1 MTNTTKNIAADVEAV
16 YNRTLNNCKFYMR
29 EGNKVKLFGEI
40 EALRGIAYCIEDA
53 LGNESVW
60 DRPEWNYL
68 PGIKLGI
75 EKEMG

>member
-1 MTNTTKNIAADVEAV
+1 MAKTIKNIVADVEAI
-16 YNRTLNNCKFYMR
+16 YDRTLNNCKFYMR
-29 EGNKVKLFGEI
+29 EGDKVKLLGEI
-40 EALRGIAYCIEDA
+40 EALRGIAYCMEGA

-75 EKEMG
+75 EKEM